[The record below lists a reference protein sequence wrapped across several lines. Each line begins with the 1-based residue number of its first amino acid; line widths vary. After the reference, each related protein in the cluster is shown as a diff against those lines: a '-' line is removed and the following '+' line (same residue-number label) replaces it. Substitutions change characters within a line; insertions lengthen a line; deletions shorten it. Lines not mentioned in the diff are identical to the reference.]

1 MAIVA
6 GWPEGGLTI
15 GTDGLKT
22 GAMLIDAND
31 TILFT
36 GDSITDCG
44 RVRENAEH
52 LGFGYAALTAAH
64 LQARLASPKLK
75 IYNRGISG
83 NRVCDLLKRVE
94 ADLIALKP
102 TVVSILIGIN
112 DTWRRYDSKDATNA
126 EAFERDYRALL
137 EKIASETKARVVLLE
152 PFLLHVPADRFAWR
166 EDLNPKID
174 VTRKLALEFGAEL
187 LPLDGLFAQAATQ
200 APPAYWAG
208 DGVHP
213 SAAGHALI
221 AETWLENSGLA

>member
-1 MAIVA
+1 
-6 GWPEGGLTI
+6 
-15 GTDGLKT
+15 
-22 GAMLIDAND
+22 MLIDPND
-31 TILFT
+31 RILFT

-44 RVRENAEH
+44 RVREDAQH

-64 LQARLASPKLK
+64 LQARLASPQLK
-75 IYNRGISG
+75 IFNRGIGG
-83 NRVCDLLKRVE
+83 NRVCDLLQRVE
-94 ADLIALKP
+94 PDLLALQP

-112 DTWRRYDSKDATNA
+112 DTWRRYDGGNVTEAA
-126 EAFERDYRALL
+126 AFERDYRAVL
-137 EKIASETKARVVLLE
+137 EKIARHLKARVVLLE
-152 PFLLHVPADRFAWR
+152 PFLLHVPEDRHAWR

-174 VTRKLALEFGAEL
+174 VVRKLAVEFGAEL

-221 AETWLENSGLA
+221 AETWLENAGLP

>member
-1 MAIVA
+1 MF
-6 GWPEGGLTI
+6 
-15 GTDGLKT
+15 
-22 GAMLIDAND
+22 IDAND

-44 RVRENAEH
+44 RIREDARH
-52 LGFGYAALTAAH
+52 LGFGYAALAAAH
-64 LQARLASPKLK
+64 LQARLASPELK
-75 IYNRGISG
+75 IFNRGISG

-94 ADLIALKP
+94 PDLLALQP

-112 DTWRRYDSKDATNA
+112 DTWRRYDSHDPTEAK
-126 EAFERDYRALL
+126 AFERDYRTLL
-137 EKIASETKARVVLLE
+137 EKIAQRLKARVVLLE
-152 PFLLHVPADRFAWR
+152 PFLLHVPEDRHVWR

-174 VTRKLALEFGAEL
+174 AVRKLAVEFGAEL

-200 APPAYWAG
+200 APAAYWAG

-221 AETWLENSGLA
+221 AETWLENAGLM

>member
-1 MAIVA
+1 
-6 GWPEGGLTI
+6 
-15 GTDGLKT
+15 
-22 GAMLIDAND
+22 MLINANER
-31 TILFT
+31 ILFT

-64 LQARLASPKLK
+64 LQARLASPQLK
-75 IYNRGISG
+75 IFNRGISG

-94 ADLIALKP
+94 PDLLALQP
-102 TVVSILIGIN
+102 TVVSILIGVN
-112 DTWRRYDSKDATNA
+112 DVWRRYDSKDATEA
-126 EAFERDYRALL
+126 AAFERDYRTLL
-137 EKIASETKARVVLLE
+137 EKIAQHLKARVVLLE
-152 PFLLHVPADRFAWR
+152 PFLLHVPEDRYAWR

-174 VTRKLALEFGAEL
+174 VVRKLAVEFSAEL

-200 APPAYWAG
+200 APAAYWAQ

-221 AETWLENSGLA
+221 AETWLENAGLA